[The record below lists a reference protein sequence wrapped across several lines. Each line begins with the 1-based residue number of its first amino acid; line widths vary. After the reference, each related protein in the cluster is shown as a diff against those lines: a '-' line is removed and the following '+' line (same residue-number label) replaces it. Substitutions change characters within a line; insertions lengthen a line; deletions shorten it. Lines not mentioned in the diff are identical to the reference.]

1 MHKVKKND
9 DAPSIDLERTT
20 DILADLGNKKG
31 KRILVGFA
39 AETQDVLANARDKLE
54 RKNLDLIVANDVTL
68 MDCGFGSD
76 MNKATLLLP
85 GGGTVDVPAMTKQ
98 DLAHRILDCLAGIKI
113 KLKDIPDEPA

>member
-1 MHKVKKND
+1 M
-9 DAPSIDLERTT
+9 P
-20 DILADLGNKKG
+20 
-31 KRILVGFA
+31 
-39 AETQDVLANARDKLE
+39 AEKLE

-85 GGGTVDVPAMTKQ
+85 GGETVDVPAMTKQ

-113 KLKDIPDEPA
+113 KLRGYSR